1 MAKFFNNRTIASV
14 IVLGVSISS
23 SFLFFRGSLLSAL
36 NGFLGGVAT
45 GTLVMDSRKRKSRSE
60 RETGDTREE
69 RVASPEEPSLPP
81 VEPIDNT
88 SLPPVPAI
96 EPPPISPVRLPDRP
110 KISPATN
117 HPVERTIDWLNS
129 LNIQVLKSRQPE
141 PSDEVWDRVAW
152 QLGENTKNPTFDSL
166 YRQLKIGITQNTT
179 RYLNF
184 SEKSQKDLVLCLQ
197 FVRFLKDRSFLN
209 SYYYDKN
216 NRTIRITPPENG
228 TIRNFLTGGW
238 LERYIHQKIIQ
249 YLDQE
254 KMEYQCLANPE
265 LKFSNGDV
273 FELDFL
279 FLINNSPVWIE
290 CKSGQ
295 NFTNNNIL
303 NNYSRHQKKLQI
315 AKENSILVIYNI
327 ADDQSV
333 ELSQLWN
340 FTFVDQHNILDAL
353 RSSFPNLTSENN
365 REISER
371 NEESEMDSVA
381 LDTRSNPP
389 KTISAIL
396 RQCNVRPSP
405 DCRSIILQ
413 ELIELFSGS
422 PQPLTRKEIRDV
434 LYEKLRNREGIS
446 KSKIQEI
453 LMALARQKKFIDRNN
468 HPVEEHESPIFSLFS
483 LDPIFLER
491 QCIEQYIRVILQH
504 QPRFFNRARN
514 IQEFQEI
521 SGTNYLEAEIKKIAL
536 EVQDLSL

>member
-1 MAKFFNNRTIASV
+1 
-14 IVLGVSISS
+14 
-23 SFLFFRGSLLSAL
+23 
-36 NGFLGGVAT
+36 
-45 GTLVMDSRKRKSRSE
+45 MDSRKRKSLSE
-60 RETGDTREE
+60 RETGDSRREK
-69 RVASPEEPSLPP
+69 VPSPEEPSFPP
-81 VEPIDNT
+81 VRSSENT
-88 SLPPVPAI
+88 SRPPVRSL
-96 EPPPISPVRLPDRP
+96 ESPPISPVRLPERP

-117 HPVERTIDWLNS
+117 PQGERTIDWLNS

-179 RYLNF
+179 RYLNC
-184 SEKSQKDLVLCLQ
+184 SGKSQKDLALCLD

-209 SYYYDKN
+209 SYSYDKN

-238 LERYIHQKIIQ
+238 LERYIHHKIIQ
-249 YLDQE
+249 YLEE
-254 KMEYQCLANPE
+254 KQIEYQCLANPE
-265 LKFSNGDV
+265 LKFSNGDI

-279 FLINNSPVWIE
+279 FLINDCPVWIE

-303 NNYSRHQKKLQI
+303 NNYSRHQKKLQTG
-315 AKENSILVIYNI
+315 KENSILVIYNI

-333 ELSQLWN
+333 ELGQLWN
-340 FTFVDQHNILDAL
+340 FTFVDQHNVLDAL
-353 RSSFPNLTSENN
+353 RSCFPDLTSESNGD
-365 REISER
+365 ISEK

-381 LDTRSNPP
+381 IDTRSNPP

-405 DCRSIILQ
+405 DCRSIVLQ
-413 ELIELFSGS
+413 ELIELFSRS

-434 LYEKLRNREGIS
+434 LYEKLMNREGIS

-453 LMALARQKKFIDRNN
+453 LTALARQKIFMDRNN

-483 LDPIFLER
+483 LEMMFLER

-504 QPRFFNRARN
+504 QPNFFNRAKN
-514 IQEFQEI
+514 IQNFQEV
-521 SGTNYLEAEIKKIAL
+521 SGTGYLEAEIRKIVL
-536 EVQDLSL
+536 EVKDPSP